1 MRPRPARGAVTLRRL
16 LLLAASFSLAA
27 TGWFLLG
34 ESEPQTVAE
43 TPPRPVLARVAGV
56 DITESEV
63 AGLAAAGLAELDR
76 QRRELILETTRSEV
90 HRRLL
95 ETEAARRGITPEELL
110 AVEAASEGERYDAL
124 IARLEK
130 SHGVEYLLDASPA
143 AADAPTRI
151 AGLAGR

>member
-27 TGWFLLG
+27 TGW
-34 ESEPQTVAE
+34 
-43 TPPRPVLARVAGV
+43 VL
-56 DITESEV
+56 
-63 AGLAAAGLAELDR
+63 LAELDR
-76 QRRELILETTRSEV
+76 QRRELILETTRAEV
-90 HRRLL
+90 HRRLI
-95 ETEAARRGITPEELL
+95 EAEAERRGITPEELL

-143 AADAPTRI
+143 AAGPPTRI